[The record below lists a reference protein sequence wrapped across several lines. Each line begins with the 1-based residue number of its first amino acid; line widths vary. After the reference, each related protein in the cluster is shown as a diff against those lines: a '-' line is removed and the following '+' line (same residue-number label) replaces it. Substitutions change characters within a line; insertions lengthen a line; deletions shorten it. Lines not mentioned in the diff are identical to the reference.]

1 MCSRRPADPATHSLA
16 STRFPIPRPRKRT
29 SGSSCSRNNDDDKA
43 WEAVVRSGGSDG
55 TERELMPEPDGWAR
69 PLPVPVLK
77 TQHCAWEQRFG
88 SGRPAGGHRFLDDL
102 ICPTVLHEALT
113 CD

>member
-1 MCSRRPADPATHSLA
+1 MVAEAGGWTCAPADPATHSLA
-16 STRFPIPRPRKRT
+16 TTRFPIPRPRKRT

-55 TERELMPEPDGWAR
+55 TERELMPEPS
-69 PLPVPVLK
+69 K